1 MSVSRRVRLAWPA
14 AALIALALAPA
25 AAAAQTGAAVLAGT
39 ITAAS
44 RSAIPDATVEVVSV
58 GQFRADSA
66 GAFRI
71 EHLPAGTL
79 MVRVTRL
86 GFAPALKL
94 VTVRAGEELRLDFVL
109 APSAQQL
116 DAVVVQADSESRAI
130 DDPTGFDRRRRA
142 GKGGI
147 FVVESDIE
155 RRHPIATEQL
165 FRGMP
170 SIKVDTGGILV
181 LDRGVLSLRD
191 FYLPQKDRD
200 QFHTCIGMQVF
211 VDGVAMP
218 QPFDINTISPSRIR
232 AIEVY
237 HGAATTPSELR
248 SSKSACGTVAVW
260 TKSG

>member
-1 MSVSRRVRLAWPA
+1 MLVGTV
-14 AALIALALAPA
+14 
-25 AAAAQTGAAVLAGT
+25 TG
-39 ITAAS
+39 AS
-44 RSAIPDATVEVVSV
+44 RSPVADATVEVVSI
-58 GQFRADSA
+58 GQFRSDSA

-71 EHLPAGTL
+71 EGLPAGTL

-94 VTVRAGEELRLDFVL
+94 VTTRAGEVLRIDFVL
-109 APSAQQL
+109 APTAQKL
-116 DAVVVQADSESRAI
+116 DAVVVQADSEPRVI

-147 FVVESDIE
+147 YLVGSEIE
-155 RRHPIATEQL
+155 RRHAIATEQL

-170 SIKVDTGGILV
+170 SIHVDTGGILV
-181 LDRGVLSLRD
+181 LERGAISLRD

-218 QPFDINTISPSRIR
+218 QPFDINTIAPSRIR

-237 HGAATTPSELR
+237 HGPATTPSELR
-248 SSKSACGTVAVW
+248 SPKSACGTVAVW
-260 TKSG
+260 TKPG